1 MGFFSSTKDL
11 FIARPDD
18 AKAALIWKV
27 RDQNIPTGAQLT
39 VDSDEMALFFRDGV
53 CVGRLAPGRHTLDT
67 ANVPFLSHLVN
78 RVTGGNVFIAEI
90 FFVSLREFVSEVPR
104 QTLGKFQDA
113 ATHIWAPLEV
123 STARFTLLVTDP
135 QRLLVELGGQRA
147 GAGKAVLDLVAD
159 RLVNGIRESIS
170 TRIAESVSAMDLIG
184 NLHSSQIGA
193 EVLARYSG
201 EFSARGLK
209 VERFVRLD
217 FDTDPETLGDLKAYH
232 KRISEQDLDM
242 RKAAGMSQIAGS
254 YATYQLAS
262 GQGDA
267 LRGLGEGLAQGG
279 STGPMLGTAGLGIGL
294 GLGASVAGMMGPS
307 ALTPTAYNGPGAMGA
322 MPQVSPPPVIA
333 TSRAASSPT
342 PTWYMRTNGGG
353 QEGPYVPRQIALQ
366 MESRGLDAF
375 SVSVWNPGLPGWMPA
390 SDVPAMMNELRK
402 RQSGQQPPPPPAG
415 MMPPPFVPPG
425 APPPPPIVALLF
437 SYTDGVTQLAD
448 LPAAEVARRY
458 KTAPGGQH
466 YVWRAGMA
474 AWQPADSVAA
484 IQALIAGD

>member
-1 MGFFSSTKDL
+1 MGFFSSSKDL

-67 ANVPFLSHLVN
+67 ANVPFLAHLVN

-90 FFVSLREFVSEVPR
+90 YFVSLREFVSDIPP
-104 QTLGKFQDA
+104 QTIGKISDA
-113 ATHIWAPLEV
+113 STRIMAPLLLTEG
-123 STARFTLLVTDP
+123 RFTLLVTDP
-135 QRLLVELGGQRA
+135 QRLLVELAGQRA
-147 GAGKAVLDLVAD
+147 GAGQAVLNLVAD
-159 RLVNGIRESIS
+159 RLVNGIRESVKARS
-170 TRIAESVSAMDLIG
+170 NDEVNVMELIG
-184 NLHSSQIGA
+184 NLGSSQIGID
-193 EVLARYSG
+193 VLARYSG
-201 EFSARGLK
+201 EFAARGLK
-209 VERFVRLD
+209 VERFIRLD
-217 FDTDPETLGDLKAYH
+217 FDTDSETLAELKAYH
-232 KRISEQDLDM
+232 KRIADQDLDM

-322 MPQVSPPPVIA
+322 VPQPSPPPVIPS
-333 TSRAASSPT
+333 SRAASTPT

-353 QEGPYVPRQIALQ
+353 QEGPYAPRQIALH
-366 MESRGLDAF
+366 METRGLDVY
-375 SVSVWNPGLPGWMPA
+375 SVSVWHPGLPGWMPA
-390 SDVPAMMNELRK
+390 ADVPAMMNELRK
-402 RQSGQQPPPPPAG
+402 RQSGQQPPPPPSG
-415 MMPPPFVPPG
+415 MEPPPFVPPG

-437 SYTDGVTQLAD
+437 AYTDGVTQLAD
-448 LPAAEVARRY
+448 VPAAEVARRY
-458 KTAPGGQH
+458 KSAPGGQH
-466 YVWRAGMA
+466 YVWRTGMA
-474 AWQPADSVAA
+474 SWQPADSVPA
-484 IQALIAGD
+484 IQALIAGG